1 MKKIR
6 IVVVDDSAFSRRTI
20 TRMLEGLDSV
30 EVVGYAINGEEGIQK
45 IIALKPDLVTLDLEM
60 PKMNGFTLLR
70 ILTTRFSVPV
80 IVISALH
87 AADNVFRALELGALD
102 FVAKPSSGAST
113 DLLSIKEDL
122 QKKVLQVLALKP
134 GSHVRAYSGTPP
146 PEQMAAET
154 VPAGKAGISIHHAID
169 LVAIGTSTGGPPA
182 LQLLFSAFEQ
192 KYPFAIVVSQ
202 HMPAG
207 FTKAFAD
214 RLNRTSFFDVKEAE
228 DGDLVL
234 PGRALIAPGG
244 KNMVLEVCG
253 GQVTARI
260 VEPSETDRYVPSV
273 DAMLQSCSGIYRNRV
288 AAVILTGMGNDGS
301 KGVRAIK
308 EQGGYV
314 IAESEETAIVYGMPR
329 EAVATG
335 AVDRSVPLDRVAS
348 EIILLGGF
356 SDFGPRMPSVKD
368 PATSERCPHK

>member
-6 IVVVDDSAFSRRTI
+6 VVVVDDSAFSRRTI

-45 IIALKPDLVTLDLEM
+45 VIALKPDLITLDLEM
-60 PKMNGFTLLR
+60 PKMDGFTLLR
-70 ILTTRFSVPV
+70 ILTTRFSLPV
-80 IVISALH
+80 IVISALSG
-87 AADNVFRALELGALD
+87 ADKVFRALELGALD
-102 FVAKPSSGAST
+102 FVAKPSSSASV

-122 QKKVLQVLALKP
+122 QKKVLQILALKP
-134 GSHVRAYSGTPP
+134 GSHVRTVSGSAV
-146 PEQMAAET
+146 PERAAAE
-154 VPAGKAGISIHHAID
+154 PAAAGKAGIGIHHAID

-182 LQLLFSAFEQ
+182 LQQIFTAFEQ
-192 KYPFAIVVSQ
+192 KYPFAVVVSQ

-214 RLNRTSFFDVKEAE
+214 RLNRTSLFDIKEAE

-234 PGRALIAPGG
+234 PGRILIAPGG
-244 KNMVLEVCG
+244 RNMTFDVCG

-260 VEPSETDRYVPSV
+260 VAPSETDRYVPSV
-273 DAMLQSCSGIYRNRV
+273 DVMLQSCAGIYRNRV

-335 AVDRSVPLDRVAS
+335 VVDRSVPLDRVAA
-348 EIILLGGF
+348 EIIIQGGF
-356 SDFGPRMPSVKD
+356 S
-368 PATSERCPHK
+368 

>member
-1 MKKIR
+1 MIR

-20 TRMLEGLDSV
+20 TRMLEGIDFV
-30 EVVGYAINGEEGIQK
+30 EVVGYATNGEEGIQK
-45 IIALKPDLVTLDLEM
+45 VIALKPDLITLDLEM
-60 PKMNGFTLLR
+60 PKMDGFTLLR

-80 IVISALH
+80 IVISALRG
-87 AADNVFRALELGALD
+87 ADNVFRALELGALD
-102 FVAKPSSGAST
+102 FVAKPSRGAST
-113 DLLSIKEDL
+113 DLLSIKADL

-134 GSHVRAYSGTPP
+134 GSHARATSGSTTS
-146 PEQMAAET
+146 EQMAAEP
-154 VPAGKAGISIHHAID
+154 VPAGKAGIGIHHAID

-182 LQLLFSAFEQ
+182 LQLLFSAFVQ

-244 KNMVLEVCG
+244 KNMVFEVCG

-260 VEPSETDRYVPSV
+260 IAPSESDRYVPSV
-273 DAMLQSCSGIYRNRV
+273 DAMLQSCAGIYRKRV

-301 KGVRAIK
+301 KGVRIIK
-308 EQGGYV
+308 EQGGFV

-335 AVDRSVPLDRVAS
+335 VVDRCVPLGQVAS
-348 EIILLGGF
+348 EIILLGGY
-356 SDFGPRMPSVKD
+356 SDFGTRVSSVKD
-368 PATSERCPHK
+368 PAACERCPHK

>member
-6 IVVVDDSAFSRRTI
+6 IVVVDDSAFSRRSI

-30 EVVGYAINGEEGIQK
+30 EVVGFAINGEEGIQK
-45 IIALKPDLVTLDLEM
+45 VISLKPDLVTLDLEM
-60 PKMNGFTLLR
+60 PKMDGFTLLR
-70 ILTTRFSVPV
+70 ILTTRFSLPV
-80 IVISALH
+80 IVISALSG
-87 AADNVFRALELGALD
+87 ADKVFRALELGALD
-102 FVAKPSSGAST
+102 FVAKPSSSASV

-122 QKKVLQVLALKP
+122 QKKVLQILLLNP
-134 GSHVRAYSGTPP
+134 VRSISGINL
-146 PEQMAAET
+146 PERSAAGPA
-154 VPAGKAGISIHHAID
+154 PAGRAGIGIQHPID
-169 LVAIGTSTGGPPA
+169 LVAIGSSTGGPPA
-182 LQLLFSAFEQ
+182 LQQIFSAFEQ

-214 RLNRTSFFDVKEAE
+214 RLNRTSLFDIKEAE

-234 PGRALIAPGG
+234 PGRVLIAPGG
-244 KNMVLEVCG
+244 RNMVFEVFG

-260 VEPSETDRYVPSV
+260 VAPSESDRYVPSV
-273 DAMLQSCSGIYRNRV
+273 DVMLQSCAGIYRKRV

-301 KGVRAIK
+301 KGVRIIK

-314 IAESEETAIVYGMPR
+314 IAESEETAVVFGMPR

-335 AVDRSVPLDRVAS
+335 VVDRCVPLDRVAS
-348 EIILLGGF
+348 EIILQGGF
-356 SDFGPRMPSVKD
+356 S
-368 PATSERCPHK
+368 

>member
-6 IVVVDDSAFSRRTI
+6 IVVVDDSAYSRRSI
-20 TRMLEGLDSV
+20 TRMLEGLESV

-45 IIALKPDLVTLDLEM
+45 VIALKPDLVTLDLEM
-60 PKMNGFTLLR
+60 PRMDGFTLLR
-70 ILTTRFSVPV
+70 ILTTRFSLPV
-80 IVISALH
+80 IVISALSG
-87 AADNVFRALELGALD
+87 ADKVFRALELGALD
-102 FVAKPSSGAST
+102 FVAKPSSSASI

-134 GSHVRAYSGTPP
+134 GGHIRPISESNLPVRSTSGP
-146 PEQMAAET
+146 
-154 VPAGKAGISIHHAID
+154 VPTGRAGIGMQHAID

-182 LQLLFSAFEQ
+182 LQRIFSAFEQ

-214 RLNRTSFFDVKEAE
+214 RLNRTSLFDIKEAE

-244 KNMVLEVCG
+244 RNMIFEVCG

-260 VEPSETDRYVPSV
+260 VAPSESDRYVPSV
-273 DAMLQSCSGIYRNRV
+273 DVMLQSCAGIYRKRV
-288 AAVILTGMGNDGS
+288 VAVILTGMGNDGS
-301 KGVRAIK
+301 KGVRVVK
-308 EQGGYV
+308 EQGGRV
-314 IAESEETAIVYGMPR
+314 IAESEETAVVYGMPR

-335 AVDRSVPLDRVAS
+335 AVDRCVPLDRVVS
-348 EIILLGGF
+348 EIILQGGF
-356 SDFGPRMPSVKD
+356 S
-368 PATSERCPHK
+368 